1 LLGPTSGE
9 FVEHFV
15 VELLVGFFAS
25 HQQKDVAADEFV
37 YDLKV
42 DVFKQILIKLRT
54 DFLDVISD
62 NNPILLYFKR
72 KMWKDAKLKFYWFLE
87 ISKKLQPM

>member
-1 LLGPTSGE
+1 LLGPTSSE

-25 HQQKDVAADEFV
+25 HQQKDVAADELM

-42 DVFKQILIKLRT
+42 EVFKQIIKLNYVLT
-54 DFLDVISD
+54 S
-62 NNPILLYFKR
+62 
-72 KMWKDAKLKFYWFLE
+72 
-87 ISKKLQPM
+87 